1 MNNIYKILSVVV
13 FCVILASCS
22 KSSTD
27 ADTPIR
33 DYAEQYATDLASIES
48 YIDTHYLTYD
58 ADYNVTFDTL
68 LPTSG
73 HSSIRTDSSFHLGD
87 TTIVEDGINYKVYF
101 IKFREGTQR
110 RPTQVDSVYISY
122 KGTKL
127 KKKSTT
133 GGEDV
138 FDTAQTPVWFKL
150 QEVIT
155 GWAHMIPNFKTGT
168 YTGGSGGNPIAYNNY
183 GAGVMFLPSGL
194 AYFNN
199 GAGTISSYTPIVF
212 SFKLLELQYR
222 DHDGDGILS
231 KDERKM
237 PPITP
242 VNKLTRWREN
252 PYGNDYN
259 GDGALDTSSTLYDSD
274 GDGVLDSTELYDTD
288 RDGIPNMYDID
299 DDGDN
304 YTTRS
309 ETKKIKAD
317 ITATSAHY
325 PFEGAIN
332 DDPSTP
338 YDERKGVPRKFT
350 GPSNTNNPISTP
362 IISDFTDPT
371 RLRKYLDPTC
381 HFEEEN

>member
-27 ADTPIR
+27 DATPLR
-33 DYAEQYATDLASIES
+33 DYAEQYASDLASIES

-58 ADYNVTFDTL
+58 SDYNVTFDTL
-68 LPTSG
+68 LTTSG

-87 TTIVEDGINYKVYF
+87 TTVVEDGINYKVYF
-101 IKFREGTQR
+101 IKFREGAQR
-110 RPTQVDSVYISY
+110 RPTQVDSVYVSY

-127 KKKSTT
+127 KKKAIT

-150 QEVIT
+150 QDVIT
-155 GWAHMIPNFKTGT
+155 GWSHIIPNFKTGT
-168 YTGGSGGNPIAYNNY
+168 YTGGSAGNPIAYSNY

-199 GAGTISSYTPIVF
+199 SAGTISSYTPIVF
-212 SFKLLELQYR
+212 SFKLVELQYR

-231 KDERKM
+231 KDER
-237 PPITP
+237 
-242 VNKLTRWREN
+242 NLTEPSPLNINPLTNWCEN
-252 PYGNDYN
+252 PYLGYDFN
-259 GDGALDTSSTLYDSD
+259 GDGTL
-274 GDGVLDSTELYDTD
+274 EIYDTD
-288 RDGIPNMYDID
+288 KDGIPNMYDID

-309 ETKKIKAD
+309 ETKKRTAD
-317 ITATSAHY
+317 LILTGPLGHY
-325 PFEGAIN
+325 PFN
-332 DDPSTP
+332 PTST
-338 YDERKGVPRKFT
+338 ETKGVPNC
-350 GPSNTNNPISTP
+350 GN
-362 IISDFTDPT
+362 SDFSSST

-381 HFEEEN
+381 HFQE

>member
-1 MNNIYKILSVVV
+1 MNNIYKILSAVV
-13 FCVILASCS
+13 FCMILVSCS
-22 KSSTD
+22 KSTSED
-27 ADTPIR
+27 NTPIR

-73 HSSIRTDSSFHLGD
+73 HSSIRTDSSFNLRD
-87 TTIVEDGINYKVYF
+87 TTVVEKGINYKVYF
-101 IKFREGTQR
+101 IKFREGTER
-110 RPTQVDSVYISY
+110 RPTQVDSVYVSY

-127 KKKSTT
+127 KKNTTT

-150 QEVIT
+150 QEVIP
-155 GWAHMIPNFKTGT
+155 GWEHMIPNFKTGI
-168 YTGGSGGNPIAYNNY
+168 YSGGSGGNPITYNNY

-199 GAGTISSYTPIVF
+199 AAGTIPSYSPIVF

-237 PPITP
+237 PPITT

-252 PYGNDYN
+252 PYRNDYN
-259 GDGALDTSSTLYDSD
+259 GDGVFDTSSTLYDSD
-274 GDGVLDSTELYDTD
+274 GDGVPDSTELYDTD
-288 RDGIPNMYDID
+288 GDGIPNMYDID
-299 DDGDN
+299 DDGDH
-304 YTTRS
+304 YTTKS
-309 ETKKIKAD
+309 ETVKASVD
-317 ITATSAHY
+317 ITPTATLGHY
-325 PFEGAIN
+325 PFNPTATEPKGIPARTG
-332 DDPSTP
+332 TP
-338 YDERKGVPRKFT
+338 GNYIYDYT
-350 GPSNTNNPISTP
+350 S
-362 IISDFTDPT
+362 PT
-371 RLRKYLDPTC
+371 RLRKHLDP
-381 HFEEEN
+381 NWNPSN

>member
-101 IKFREGTQR
+101 IKFREGNQR
-110 RPTQVDSVYISY
+110 RPTQVDSVYVSY

-127 KKKSTT
+127 KKKATT

-138 FDTAQTPVWFKL
+138 FDSAQTPVWFKL

-168 YTGGSGGNPIAYNNY
+168 YTGGSGGNPISYNNY

-194 AYFNN
+194 AYYNN

-231 KDERKM
+231 KDER
-237 PPITP
+237 
-242 VNKLTRWREN
+242 NLTEPSPLNINTLTNWCEN
-252 PYGNDYN
+252 PYLGYDFN
-259 GDGALDTSSTLYDSD
+259 GDGTLE
-274 GDGVLDSTELYDTD
+274 VYDTD
-288 RDGIPNMYDID
+288 KDGIPNMYDID
-299 DDGDN
+299 DDGDS

-309 ETKKIKAD
+309 ETKKRTAD
-317 ITATSAHY
+317 LIVTGPLGHY
-325 PFEGAIN
+325 PFN
-332 DDPSTP
+332 PTST
-338 YDERKGVPRKFT
+338 ETKGVPNC
-350 GPSNTNNPISTP
+350 GN
-362 IISDFTDPT
+362 SDFSSST

-381 HFEEEN
+381 HFQE